1 MKEFAH
7 YHPFTIFCYFLVLVS
22 YTMFQI
28 HPVNVFIA
36 LLCSLI
42 LFLRITDLCK
52 TGKQFLFLLFFIF
65 LIAGTNP
72 LFVHQGVTILCYI
85 NDNPITLEALQ
96 YGASFAFMA
105 ASVLT
110 LCRVFHH
117 VMSHDRFLYLCASI
131 MPNAALVLSMIM
143 RMLPKFQRQYRTI
156 RQVQNILIKHTAHP
170 MLSQIRLSIVC
181 FSMMITW
188 ALETSI
194 DTADSMKARGYGTC
208 RRTTFQL
215 FHFERRDVLFLVVL
229 SIITL
234 LLWFLQHQRFSHFYF
249 YPERTLITYTL
260 LDLLGYGCYIL
271 LFAMPLILEWREG
284 IRWTYAK

>member
-7 YHPFTIFCYFLVLVS
+7 YHPFTLFCYFLVLIC

-28 HPVNVFIA
+28 HPVNVLIA
-36 LLCSLI
+36 LLGSLI
-42 LFLRITDLCK
+42 LFYQVSGLRK
-52 TGKQFLFLLFFIF
+52 TGKQILCLLVFIF

-96 YGASFAFMA
+96 YGTSFAFMA

-117 VMSHDRFLYLCASI
+117 AMSHDRFLYLCASI

-143 RMLPKFQRQYRTI
+143 RMLPKFQRQYHTI
-156 RQVQNILIKHTAHP
+156 RQVQKPLIEHPAHP
-170 MLSQIRLSIVC
+170 FLQQIHLSMVC

-194 DTADSMKARGYGTC
+194 DTADSMKARGYGVRC
-208 RRTTFQL
+208 RTTFQF
-215 FHFERRDVLFLVVL
+215 FHFERRDALFLGVL
-229 SIITL
+229 GMLTI
-234 LLWFLQHQRFSHFYF
+234 LLWFLQNQRFSHFYF
-249 YPERTLITYTL
+249 YPERSVITFTA

-271 LFAMPLILEWREG
+271 LYAMPLLLEWKEG
-284 IRWTYAK
+284 TRWTYAK